1 MVVGLEEENV
11 GKTRRTKVWFSN
23 PVFEGLE
30 EEEDEEGEVETTATR
45 NQEKEETAERAESQT
60 EKKDSEE
67 CDDEEESDSDSSEDE
82 KVTRRKAD
90 DQFETVPL
98 DYKSPHDLDPAGLA
112 LGAVMVQSKKKKED
126 LIDSSY
132 HRWTQTD
139 ENLPDWFV
147 TDELEHYRKQ
157 LPVTSDMMQEY
168 QRRLR
173 EINARPIKK
182 IAEAKSR
189 KKRRAVKKLV
199 TARRKAEIICE
210 TGDVTDQEKARQ
222 LKSVYKKAGLM
233 GAKGKSQEVKYV
245 VAKKGTGKR
254 VRRPAGVSGRFKV
267 VDPRMKKDK
276 RAMAKGKSS
285 KGPGRQRNRK

>member
-1 MVVGLEEENV
+1 M
-11 GKTRRTKVWFSN
+11 GKSRRTKVWFSN

-30 EEEDEEGEVETTATR
+30 EDEDEEEEIEKTATR
-45 NQEKEETAERAESQT
+45 YQEKEEPSKRAESQT
-60 EKKDSEE
+60 DKKESEE
-67 CDDEEESDSDSSEDE
+67 PEDEESDSDSSDDE
-82 KVTRRKAD
+82 KITRGKVD
-90 DQFETVPL
+90 DHFETVPL
-98 DYKSPHDLDPAGLA
+98 DYKSPRDLDPAGLA
-112 LGAVMVQSKKKKED
+112 LGAVMVQSKKKRED

-147 TDELEHYRKQ
+147 ADEVEHYRKQ

-168 QRRLR
+168 HRRLR
-173 EINARPIKK
+173 EVNARPIKK

-189 KKRRAVKKLV
+189 KKRRALKKLV

-245 VAKKGTGKR
+245 VAKKGRTGKR

-276 RAMAKGKSS
+276 RAMAKGKPS
-285 KGPGRQRNRK
+285 KGQGRNRNRK